1 MTVGQKIKQLREEHG
16 LNRHGLSKKL
26 GVTPPIIS
34 RWERDI
40 NEPHLYSLMGMAD
53 LFGVTLDE
61 LCCYTPRER
70 KDNES
75 KNE

>member
-1 MTVGQKIKQLREEHG
+1 MTVGKKIKQLR
-16 LNRHGLSKKL
+16 RAQGLSRRKLADKL
-26 GVTPPIIS
+26 GVNFCAIGC
-34 RWERDI
+34 WERDA

-70 KDNES
+70 KSNES
-75 KNE
+75 KIE